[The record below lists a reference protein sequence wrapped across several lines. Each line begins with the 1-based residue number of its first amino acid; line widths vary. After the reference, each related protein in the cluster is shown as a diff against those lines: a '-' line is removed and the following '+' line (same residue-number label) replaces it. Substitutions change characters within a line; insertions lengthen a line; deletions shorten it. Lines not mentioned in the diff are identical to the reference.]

1 MRIRS
6 VAILAVVALGSVRC
20 GAPQAPSPQ
29 ASSPQSAPQPA
40 TTRAINFVS
49 STPEPGADVVTTNVP
64 PLRLN
69 VSVIS
74 PDAIAGAQVEVKLL
88 NASGETCGFAF
99 SDKHDVP
106 AGTPVLFT
114 NPAGA
119 IVFDSYGSFMCALPT
134 AVTGVKVT
142 LLTLTGAV
150 YLTRTEYLTETLA
163 IGYSLREYP
172 RPPGGTPTPPVI
184 ARFSW
189 TNGVPGCGTP
199 CPPIP
204 GDPVS
209 LTCVATAADGAEAT
223 ITLTM
228 TWDGGTPTSK
238 SRTFPA
244 GATSSPKGAVFSFG
258 WGAVGQP
265 PRATGECRVV
275 NSRGETATSTIRIPG

>member
-29 ASSPQSAPQPA
+29 SVS
-40 TTRAINFVS
+40 TTAINFVS
-49 STPEPGADVVTTNVP
+49 STPEPGADVVTTNIP

-69 VSVIS
+69 FSVTA
-74 PDAIAGAQVEVKLL
+74 PAAIAGAQVEVKLL
-88 NASGETCGFAF
+88 NASGETCGYAF

-106 AGTPVLFT
+106 AGTSVLFT

-119 IVFDSYGSFMCALPT
+119 IVFDAYGTFMCALPT
-134 AVTGVKVT
+134 AITGVKVT

-150 YLTRTEYLTETLA
+150 SLTRTEYLTETLA

-172 RPPGGTPTPPVI
+172 RPPGGPPASPVI

-189 TNGVPGCGTP
+189 TGVQGCGS
-199 CPPIP
+199 CPPIS
-204 GDPVS
+204 GDPVN

-223 ITLTM
+223 TTLTM
-228 TWDGGTPTSK
+228 TWDGEAPTSK

-244 GATSSPKGAVFSFG
+244 GATSSPKGAIFSFG

-265 PRATGECRVV
+265 PRATAECRVV